1 MSLDTAFWLF
11 FILPLVCVVIGALL
25 WEALQS
31 FNDDY
36 QHNRQRLRQLSQ
48 ENAELRD
55 ELARLQQR

>member
-1 MSLDTAFWLF
+1 MSIDAAFWLF
-11 FILPLVCVVIGALL
+11 FVLPLVCLVIGGYS
-25 WEALQS
+25 WEAVQS

-36 QHNRQRLRQLSQ
+36 QHNMKRLRQLSQ